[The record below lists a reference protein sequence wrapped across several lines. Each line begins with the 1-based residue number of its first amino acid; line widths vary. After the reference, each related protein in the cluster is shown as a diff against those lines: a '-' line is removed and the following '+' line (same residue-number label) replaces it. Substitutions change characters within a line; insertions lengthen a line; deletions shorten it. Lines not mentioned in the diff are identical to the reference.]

1 MGVWSETHEEIV
13 TGNKEEIRRLE
24 NKIRIL
30 QSQYHDYKA
39 TCTKIIEDQRLE
51 NLKLQEKIDTLKQ
64 IVEIDGDSLRELC
77 DRLKVKND
85 KIEELSTKLAEVVMG
100 RDAFKTAHLIKC
112 SEVESLEEKVED
124 LESTIEGQKEQIS
137 DLENEISDL
146 KMENSEYRVAND
158 NLLKEVA
165 VLRDRLG
172 STPDNKDV
180 TKGPDKIPDTHQMPD
195 YEGLR
200 KVVEE
205 HLKNMPLGDMRKK
218 YGGWTKA
225 VEEAQRKMMEE
236 RNNRPIFGYFDNG
249 IWETFFNE

>member
-85 KIEELSTKLAEVVMG
+85 KIEELSTKLADVV
-100 RDAFKTAHLIKC
+100 
-112 SEVESLEEKVED
+112 VEMNIYANSIDLKNEYMDELHEQIED

-205 HLKNMPLGDMRKK
+205 VQKK
-218 YGGWTKA
+218 MI
-225 VEEAQRKMMEE
+225 EEQKKIKIY
-236 RNNRPIFGYFDNG
+236 RPIFGYWDIDKVKSDTEG
-249 IWETFFNE
+249 LWETFFNE